1 METRRINGE
10 MLTLDEAVNKNNRLI
25 WSVVQR
31 FVKKGATMGLDP
43 EDLHSI
49 AAIGIIKAFKNFDP
63 DVYPVKFSTYAVP
76 LMVGEVQRHFRDH
89 GGLVKFS
96 RRVIELG
103 NKISY
108 AEMVDEKPEITSL
121 HFDVTVDEVNEA
133 LEYVYNKF
141 ARSTEEVIFNTDGD
155 DITLGDQLGDN
166 KLSDYTSVNVEMF
179 LASLEPRDRVII
191 EFMMQEKTQ
200 SEIGQALGVTQVQVS
215 RLIRKLHPVVEEYF
229 GYPYG
234 YFSNRKK
241 VNDAKEKIKMNS
253 KKKKI
258 ERKEKGDLELAK
270 KLLAETKRTPCSIA
284 KEANITDSSAYYWA
298 KKIREPE
305 AEENPVEVSYIEP
318 VKEDEKVQEHLEKIK
333 EELISAAGVPS
344 AVLKETTS
352 KPYSEEIK
360 TSNIELGV
368 PIFNVHDE
376 EEKDYR
382 GVKLVEEFMIA
393 EEAAKLAEEQRM
405 NLLKKSSINFGY
417 HIASNEVS
425 PSDLHVLFTQAGHTA
440 SASGLEKLNVNIVI
454 TTEKIHA

>member
-10 MLTLDEAVNKNNRLI
+10 MLTLDETVRKNNKLI

-31 FVKKGATMGLDP
+31 FVKKGAILGFEP
-43 EDLHSI
+43 NDLHSI
-49 AAIGIIKAFKNFDP
+49 AAIGCIKAFNNFDP

-76 LMVGEVQRHFRDH
+76 MMCGEIQRCFRDQS
-89 GGLVKFS
+89 GSVKFS

-108 AEMVDEKPEITSL
+108 AEMADEKPEITAL

-133 LEYVYNKF
+133 LEFLHNKF
-141 ARSTEEVIFNTDGD
+141 ARSTEEVIFSEDGG

-179 LASLEPRDRVII
+179 LASLEPRDRTII

-241 VNDAKEKIKMNS
+241 VNDAKERIEVNQ
-253 KKKKI
+253 KKKKV
-258 ERKEKGDLELAK
+258 ERSKVKGDLELAK

-298 KKIREPE
+298 KKIRQPE
-305 AEENPVEVSYIEP
+305 AEENPVTISYIEP
-318 VKEDEKVQEHLEKIK
+318 VKKADDEMIEKLK
-333 EELISAAGVPS
+333 EEIAAAPVGILVDP
-344 AVLKETTS
+344 AKVEFGYTDG
-352 KPYSEEIK
+352 PVFRSENEDFRVNNSREIR
-360 TSNIELGV
+360 I
-368 PIFNVHDE
+368 
-376 EEKDYR
+376 
-382 GVKLVEEFMIA
+382 EEFMKA
-393 EEAAKLAEEQRM
+393 EEAAKLAEEQRI
-405 NLLKKSSINFGY
+405 NLIKNANINFGY
-417 HIASNEVS
+417 HIASNEVT

-440 SASGLEKLNVNIVI
+440 AASGLEKINVNIVI